1 MSSPTEGVEDLAVVA
16 SAAPP
21 VGLSVD
27 DQLLMAAL
35 AQRYYFAGRTR
46 VQLAEEFGL
55 SRFKVARLLESALR
69 WGIVRISIV
78 LPASVDA
85 ELSLRLRETFGLD
98 RALVTVLHDHS
109 PQAVREALGRAT
121 AALLSD
127 MVTEDDVLGVASGRT
142 IDAVARHLTSLAGC
156 EIVQLT
162 GMSGDLDDNPVEA
175 LRRVA
180 VLSGGRA
187 RSIYAPLTVATAAA
201 ASALRS
207 DPRIADAFARFPSVT
222 TAVVAVGSWD
232 PPESRFFDGLPV
244 EDRQR
249 LLALGVTADVGGVL
263 LDRDG
268 SPVPTL
274 DDRILGVTASQLAG
288 IRRVIM
294 VGGGPRKTE
303 AIGAALRSGL
313 VSCLVTDDS
322 VARALLAVVGP

>member
-1 MSSPTEGVEDLAVVA
+1 MSSAGEGTDGSEAALAGVTI
-16 SAAPP
+16 
-21 VGLSVD
+21 D

-35 AQRYYFAGRTR
+35 AQRYYVAGHTR
-46 VQLAEEFGL
+46 VQLAEEFAL
-55 SRFKVARLLESALR
+55 SRFKVARLLEAALR
-69 WGIVRISIV
+69 HGIVRISIA
-78 LPASVDA
+78 LPSSVDA
-85 ELSLRLRETFGLD
+85 DLSLRLRETFGLD

-109 PQAVREALGRAT
+109 PQAVREGLGRAT
-121 AALLSD
+121 ATLLSD
-127 MVTEDDVLGVASGRT
+127 IVTDDDVLGVASGRT
-142 IDAVARHLTSLAGC
+142 IDAVARHLTKLAGC

-162 GMSGDLDDNPVEA
+162 GMSGDLDDNPVEV

-187 RSIYAPLTVATAAA
+187 LSIYAPLTVATAAA
-201 ASALRS
+201 ASALKT
-207 DPRIADAFARFPSVT
+207 DPRIAEAFARFPSVT
-222 TAVVAVGSWD
+222 TAVIAVGSWD
-232 PPESRFFDGLPV
+232 PPESRFYDGLPV

-268 SPVPTL
+268 SAVPAL

-288 IRRVIM
+288 IQQVVV

-322 VARALLAVVGP
+322 VARALLADAGR